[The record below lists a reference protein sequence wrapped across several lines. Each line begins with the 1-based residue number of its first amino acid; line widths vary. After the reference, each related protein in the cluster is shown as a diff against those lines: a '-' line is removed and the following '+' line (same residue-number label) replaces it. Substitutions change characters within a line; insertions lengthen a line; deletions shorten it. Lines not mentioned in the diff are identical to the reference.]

1 MLANR
6 RDVNDTE
13 SKVFTNSHHE
23 RNATMDL
30 IAQVELARD
39 AVKAAEPY
47 GFPAVAFMILFVTI
61 VGGLSIHFVKIVI
74 PDREARERQSERLTS
89 CHEQNT
95 KNMAMLLAMVGSLKC
110 RTGEEA
116 HETPQQPQR
125 PQFGV

>member
-1 MLANR
+1 
-6 RDVNDTE
+6 
-13 SKVFTNSHHE
+13 
-23 RNATMDL
+23 MDL

-47 GFPAVAFMILFVTI
+47 GFPAVAFMILFVTM
-61 VGGLSIHFVKIVI
+61 VSGLLIHFNKVVI
-74 PDREARERQSERLTS
+74 PERDSRERQSERLTA

-110 RTGEEA
+110 RNEDID
-116 HETPQQPQR
+116 HPQQPQR